1 MDGARTTD
9 VSIVDGRSPDGFPD
23 PAISPDSSGYAL
35 GDSAVT
41 DVVPEPSETMLD
53 ADVDMGNEQPHSS
66 THRTRSQSAGSSSLD
81 PLDGGERGGYRL
93 TSD

>member
-1 MDGARTTD
+1 MDGAND
-9 VSIVDGRSPDGFPD
+9 VSMVDPDAFPD
-23 PAISPDSSGYAL
+23 PLSPDSSGYAL

-81 PLDGGERGGYRL
+81 PLDGGERGGY
-93 TSD
+93 SANEEVVNAF